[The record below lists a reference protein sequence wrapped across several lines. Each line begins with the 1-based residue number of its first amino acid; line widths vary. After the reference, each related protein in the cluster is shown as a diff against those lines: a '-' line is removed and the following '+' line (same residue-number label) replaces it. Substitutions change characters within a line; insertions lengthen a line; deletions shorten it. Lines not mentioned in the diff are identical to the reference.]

1 MRLIGH
7 ELIEGGSQFFVCLF
21 VSCVCVLYNAQHSFL
36 HFGNARYMVAEGCDA
51 SRGLAKDI
59 KITR

>member
-1 MRLIGH
+1 MSLLKV
-7 ELIEGGSQFFVCLF
+7 EASFLFVCLF
-21 VSCVCVLYNAQHSFL
+21 RVCVLYNAQHSFL